1 MASIASLPEGNL
13 SCSVCRDIFRDPVI
27 LSCRHSIC
35 KVCLL
40 ELWKHNDVL
49 ECPLCR
55 RRSSLE
61 LPFDLNLKRQCEAV
75 LQERSRED
83 TTESEVLCNLH
94 NEKLMLFCLE
104 DKQLLCLKCKA
115 LKKNT
120 NDGLCQ
126 IDKAAKN
133 YKEKLQTALKPLQGN
148 LKAFNKVI
156 QSCDQAAE
164 NIKSQA
170 QHTEKQI
177 KKEFEKLHQ
186 FLRDEEAESIAAL
199 WEEEE
204 QKNKTVKEKIEEMCR
219 EISSLSETIRA
230 IEEELRAEDI
240 SFLQN
245 YKVTVKRTQYTVP
258 DLEMVSGPLINVA
271 KHLGNLQFKVW
282 EKMQEIVQY
291 TPVTLDPN
299 TAHPRLRLSED
310 LTSVR
315 DCDAIQWLPVNPERF
330 DHLQFVLA
338 SEGFISGTH
347 SWLVEVGESENWTI
361 GVITD
366 SVQRSGLIKSG
377 YWSVGYY
384 EGKYWALFPPVPPTD
399 ITLRQKPK
407 QIRVH
412 LDCDRGKLSF
422 SDPDN
427 NTRLHT
433 FTQHFTERVS
443 PFIGNYCELHSLKIL
458 PLKVSVTVV

>member
-83 TTESEVLCNLH
+83 TTESE
-94 NEKLMLFCLE
+94 
-104 DKQLLCLKCKA
+104 
-115 LKKNT
+115 
-120 NDGLCQ
+120 
-126 IDKAAKN
+126 
-133 YKEKLQTALKPLQGN
+133 
-148 LKAFNKVI
+148 
-156 QSCDQAAE
+156 
-164 NIKSQA
+164 SQA

-258 DLEMVSGPLINVA
+258 DLERVSGPLINVA

-315 DCDAIQWLPVNPERF
+315 DSDAIQWLPVNPERF

-384 EGKYWALFPPVPPTD
+384 EGHTNTSHRVAAGGGWPIQEPGGREVPPPPLD
-399 ITLRQKPK
+399 IEGAPAHAVRA
-407 QIRVH
+407 I
-412 LDCDRGKLSF
+412 LDS
-422 SDPDN
+422 SI
-427 NTRLHT
+427 TRAGPPP
-433 FTQHFTERVS
+433 QR
-443 PFIGNYCELHSLKIL
+443 N
-458 PLKVSVTVV
+458 TVVSMTITTKR

>member
-1 MASIASLPEGNL
+1 MASIVSLPEEDL

-40 ELWKHNDVL
+40 ELWKHKDVL

-75 LQERSRED
+75 LQERGRED
-83 TTESEVLCNLH
+83 TTESEVLCSLH
-94 NEKLMLFCLE
+94 SEKLKLFCLE
-104 DKQLLCLKCKA
+104 DKQPLCLKCKA
-115 LKKNT
+115 LKKHT
-120 NDGLCQ
+120 NHSFCQ
-126 IDKAAKN
+126 IDKAAEN
-133 YKEKLQTALKPLQGN
+133 Y
-148 LKAFNKVI
+148 
-156 QSCDQAAE
+156 
-164 NIKSQA
+164 KSQA

-204 QKNKTVKEKIEEMCR
+204 QKSKMVKEKIEEMCR
-219 EISSLSETIRA
+219 EISSLSDTIRA

-240 SFLQN
+240 PFLQN
-245 YKVTVKRTQYTVP
+245 YKATVKRTQYTVP
-258 DLEMVSGPLINVA
+258 DPERVSGPLINVA

-291 TPVTLDPN
+291 TSVTLDPN
-299 TAHPRLRLSED
+299 TAHPRLCLSED

-315 DCDAIQWLPVNPERF
+315 DSDPIQSLPVNPERF

-338 SEGFISGTH
+338 SEGFNSGTH

-384 EGKYWALFPPVPPTD
+384 EGKYWALFPPDPPTD
-399 ITLRQKPK
+399 ITLIQKPK
-407 QIRVH
+407 RIRVH
-412 LDCDRGKLSF
+412 LDWDRGKLSF